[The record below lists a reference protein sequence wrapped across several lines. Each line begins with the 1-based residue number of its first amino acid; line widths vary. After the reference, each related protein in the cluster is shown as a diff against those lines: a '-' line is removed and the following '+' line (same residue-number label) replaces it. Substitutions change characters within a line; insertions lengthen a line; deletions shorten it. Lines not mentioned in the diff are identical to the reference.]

1 MKIIASLEP
10 IKASI
15 NQISPDKSISHRC
28 AIFSL
33 LSDQTSIIRNY
44 LKAEDTLN
52 TLKIV
57 EKLGAKVDI
66 NDDEI
71 QITPPKEILEPNCV
85 LECGNSGTTMRILMG
100 FLASIDGFFVLS
112 GDKYLNSRPMK
123 RVGAPLGEVGAKI
136 YGRSDGN
143 LAPLCIKGTKLDY
156 FKFDSKIASAQV
168 KTALILAGLNSNGC
182 ELSEPELSRDHSEKM
197 LASMGA
203 DISSNNL
210 NISVKPLLKPLKPL
224 NINVAN
230 DPSSAFYFALLAAII
245 PGSHIILK
253 NVILNKTRISA
264 YEVLK
269 DMGAIVNFI
278 EKENSYD
285 QIGDIEVKYSTLNAV
300 AVSKNT
306 SWLIDEAPA
315 LAIAF
320 ACANG
325 KSVLTNAAELRVKEC
340 DRIAV
345 MVEGLKTCGIDAKE
359 LDDGFEIVGGNPNAA
374 IIEPNGDHRIAM
386 SFAILGVK
394 CGMIIEN
401 SECINTSFPSFSQ
414 ILRDIGVRVED

>member
-1 MKIIASLEP
+1 MKIIALQEP
-10 IKASI
+10 ITASI
-15 NQISPDKSISHRC
+15 DKISSDKSISHRC

-33 LSDQTSIIRNY
+33 LSDQKSVIKNY

-52 TLKIV
+52 TLKII
-57 EKLGAKVDI
+57 EKLGAIVEY
-66 NDDEI
+66 DDDFI
-71 QITPPKEILEPNCV
+71 AITPPKEIIEPNCV
-85 LECGNSGTTMRILMG
+85 LECGNSGTTMRILIG

-112 GDKYLNSRPMK
+112 GDKYLNSRPIK
-123 RVGAPLGEVGAKI
+123 RIGAPLSEVGAKI
-136 YGRSDGN
+136 YGRNDGN

-182 ELSEPELSRDHSEKM
+182 EISEPELSRDHSEKM
-197 LASMGA
+197 LISMGA
-203 DISSNNL
+203 DISINGL
-210 NISVKPLLKPLKPL
+210 NIDVKPISKPLKPL

-230 DPSSAFYFALLAAII
+230 DPSSAFYFALIAAII
-245 PGSHIILK
+245 PNSHIILK
-253 NVILNKTRISA
+253 NVILNKTRTMA
-264 YEVLK
+264 YDVLRQ
-269 DMGAIVNFI
+269 MGVYVKFI
-278 EKENSYD
+278 KKESSYD
-285 QIGDIEVKYSTLNAV
+285 DIGDIEIKYSQLNGIS
-300 AVSKNT
+300 VSQNT

-325 KSVLTNAAELRVKEC
+325 KSTLRNAAELRVKEC

-345 MVEGLKTCGIDAKE
+345 MVDGLKTCGIDAKE
-359 LDDGFEIVGGNPNAA
+359 FDDGFEIVGGVPNAA
-374 IIEPNGDHRIAM
+374 IIEPSGDHRIAM
-386 SFAILGVK
+386 SFAILGLK

-414 ILRDIGVRVED
+414 ILRDIGVKVED

>member
-1 MKIIASLEP
+1 MKIIALQEP
-10 IKASI
+10 ITASI
-15 NQISPDKSISHRC
+15 DKISSDKSISHRC

-33 LSDQTSIIRNY
+33 LSDQKSVIKNY

-52 TLKIV
+52 TLKII
-57 EKLGAKVDI
+57 EKLGAIVEY
-66 NDDEI
+66 DDDFI
-71 QITPPKEILEPNCV
+71 AITPPKEIIEPNCV

-123 RVGAPLGEVGAKI
+123 RVGAPLSEVGAKI
-136 YGRSDGN
+136 YGRNDGN

-182 ELSEPELSRDHSEKM
+182 EISEPELSRDHSEKM
-197 LASMGA
+197 LISMGA
-203 DISSNNL
+203 DISINGL
-210 NISVKPLLKPLKPL
+210 NIDVKPISKPLKPL

-230 DPSSAFYFALLAAII
+230 DPSSAFYFALIAAII
-245 PGSHIILK
+245 PNSHIILK
-253 NVILNKTRISA
+253 NVILNKTRTMA
-264 YEVLK
+264 YDVLRQ
-269 DMGAIVNFI
+269 MGVYVKFI
-278 EKENSYD
+278 KKESSYD
-285 QIGDIEVKYSTLNAV
+285 DIGDIEIKYSQLNGIS
-300 AVSKNT
+300 VSQNT

-325 KSVLTNAAELRVKEC
+325 KSTLRNAAELRVKEC

-345 MVEGLKTCGIDAKE
+345 MVDGLKTCGIDAKE
-359 LDDGFEIVGGNPNAA
+359 FDDGFEIVGGVPNAA
-374 IIEPNGDHRIAM
+374 IIEPSGDHRIAM
-386 SFAILGVK
+386 SFAILGLK
-394 CGMIIEN
+394 CGMIIED

-414 ILRDIGVRVED
+414 ILRDIGVKVED

>member
-1 MKIIASLEP
+1 MKIIALQEP
-10 IKASI
+10 ITASI
-15 NQISPDKSISHRC
+15 DKISSDKSISHRC

-33 LSDQTSIIRNY
+33 LSDQKSVIKNY

-52 TLKIV
+52 TLKII
-57 EKLGAKVDI
+57 EKLGAIVEY
-66 NDDEI
+66 DDDFI
-71 QITPPKEILEPNCV
+71 TITPPKEIIEPNCV

-123 RVGAPLGEVGAKI
+123 RVGAPLSEVGAKI
-136 YGRSDGN
+136 YGRNDGN

-182 ELSEPELSRDHSEKM
+182 EISEPELSRDHSEKM
-197 LASMGA
+197 LISMGA
-203 DISSNNL
+203 DISINGL
-210 NISVKPLLKPLKPL
+210 NIDVKPISKPLKPL
-224 NINVAN
+224 NINIAN
-230 DPSSAFYFALLAAII
+230 DPSSAFYFALIAAII
-245 PGSHIILK
+245 PNSHIILK
-253 NVILNKTRISA
+253 NVILNKTRTRA
-264 YEVLK
+264 YDVLRQ
-269 DMGAIVNFI
+269 MGVYVKFI
-278 EKENSYD
+278 KKESSYD
-285 QIGDIEVKYSTLNAV
+285 DIGDIEIKYSQLNGIS
-300 AVSKNT
+300 VSQNT

-325 KSVLTNAAELRVKEC
+325 KSTLRNAAELRVKEC

-345 MVEGLKTCGIDAKE
+345 MVDGLKTCGIYAKE
-359 LDDGFEIVGGNPNAA
+359 FDDGFEIVGGVPNAA
-374 IIEPNGDHRIAM
+374 IIEPSGDHRIAM
-386 SFAILGVK
+386 SFAILGLK

-414 ILRDIGVRVED
+414 ILRDIGVKVED

>member
-1 MKIIASLEP
+1 MKIIALQEP

-15 NQISPDKSISHRC
+15 DKISSDKSISHRC

-33 LSDQTSIIRNY
+33 LSDQKSVIKNY
-44 LKAEDTLN
+44 LKAGDTLN
-52 TLKIV
+52 TLKII
-57 EKLGAKVDI
+57 EKLGAIVEYY
-66 NDDEI
+66 DDFI
-71 QITPPKEILEPNCV
+71 AITPPKEIIEPNCV

-123 RVGAPLGEVGAKI
+123 RVGAPLSEVGAKI
-136 YGRSDGN
+136 YGRNDGN

-156 FKFDSKIASAQV
+156 FEFNSKIASAQV

-182 ELSEPELSRDHSEKM
+182 EISEPELSRDHSEKM
-197 LASMGA
+197 LMSMGA
-203 DISSNNL
+203 DISINGL
-210 NISVKPLLKPLKPL
+210 NIDVKPLLKPLKPL

-230 DPSSAFYFALLAAII
+230 DPSSAFYFALIAAII
-245 PGSHIILK
+245 PNSHIILK
-253 NVILNKTRISA
+253 NVILNKTRTMA
-264 YEVLK
+264 YDVLRQ
-269 DMGAIVNFI
+269 MGVYVKFI
-278 EKENSYD
+278 KKENSYD
-285 QIGDIEVKYSTLNAV
+285 DIGDIEIKYSQLNGISV
-300 AVSKNT
+300 TQNT

-325 KSVLTNAAELRVKEC
+325 KSTLRNAAELRVKEC

-345 MVEGLKTCGIDAKE
+345 MVDGLKTCGINAKE
-359 LDDGFEIVGGNPNAA
+359 LDDGFEIVGGVPNAA

-386 SFAILGVK
+386 SFAILGLK
-394 CGMIIEN
+394 CGMIVED

-414 ILRDIGVRVED
+414 ILRDIGVKVED

>member
-1 MKIIASLEP
+1 MKIIALQEP

-15 NQISPDKSISHRC
+15 DKISSDKSISHRC

-33 LSDQTSIIRNY
+33 LSDQKSVIKNY
-44 LKAEDTLN
+44 LKAGDTLN
-52 TLKIV
+52 TLKII
-57 EKLGAKVDI
+57 EKLGAIVEYY
-66 NDDEI
+66 DDFI
-71 QITPPKEILEPNCV
+71 VITPPKEIIEPNCV

-123 RVGAPLGEVGAKI
+123 RVGAPLSEVGAKI
-136 YGRSDGN
+136 YGRNDGN

-156 FKFDSKIASAQV
+156 FEFNSKIASAQV

-182 ELSEPELSRDHSEKM
+182 EISEPELSRDHSEKM
-197 LASMGA
+197 LISMGA
-203 DISSNNL
+203 DISINSFS
-210 NISVKPLLKPLKPL
+210 IEVKPLLKPLKPL

-230 DPSSAFYFALLAAII
+230 DPSSAFYFALIAAII
-245 PGSHIILK
+245 PNSHIILK
-253 NVILNKTRISA
+253 NVILNKTRTMA
-264 YEVLK
+264 YDVLRQ
-269 DMGAIVNFI
+269 MGVYVKFI
-278 EKENSYD
+278 KKENSYD
-285 QIGDIEVKYSTLNAV
+285 DIGDIEIKYSQLNGIS
-300 AVSKNT
+300 VSQNT

-325 KSVLTNAAELRVKEC
+325 KSTLRNAAELRVKEC

-345 MVEGLKTCGIDAKE
+345 MVDGLKTCGINAKE
-359 LDDGFEIVGGNPNAA
+359 LDDGFEIVGGVPNAA
-374 IIEPNGDHRIAM
+374 IIEPSGDHRIAM
-386 SFAILGVK
+386 SFAILGLK
-394 CGMIIEN
+394 CGMIVED

-414 ILRDIGVRVED
+414 ILRDIGVKVED

>member
-1 MKIIASLEP
+1 MKIIALQEP
-10 IKASI
+10 ITASI
-15 NQISPDKSISHRC
+15 DKISSDKSISHRC

-33 LSDQTSIIRNY
+33 LSDQKSVIKNY

-52 TLKIV
+52 TLKII
-57 EKLGAKVDI
+57 EKLGAIVEY
-66 NDDEI
+66 DDDFI
-71 QITPPKEILEPNCV
+71 AITPPKEIIEPNCV

-123 RVGAPLGEVGAKI
+123 RVGAPLSEVGAKI
-136 YGRSDGN
+136 YGRNDGN

-182 ELSEPELSRDHSEKM
+182 EISEPELSRDHSEKM
-197 LASMGA
+197 LISMGA
-203 DISSNNL
+203 DISINGL
-210 NISVKPLLKPLKPL
+210 NVDVKPISKPLKPL

-230 DPSSAFYFALLAAII
+230 DPSSAFYFALIAAII
-245 PGSHIILK
+245 PNSHIILK
-253 NVILNKTRISA
+253 NVILNKTRTMA
-264 YEVLK
+264 YDVLRQ
-269 DMGAIVNFI
+269 MGVYVKFI
-278 EKENSYD
+278 KKESSYD
-285 QIGDIEVKYSTLNAV
+285 DIGDIEIKYSQLNGIS
-300 AVSKNT
+300 VSQNT

-325 KSVLTNAAELRVKEC
+325 KSTLRNAAELRVKEC

-345 MVEGLKTCGIDAKE
+345 MVDGLKTCGIDAKE
-359 LDDGFEIVGGNPNAA
+359 FDDGFEIVGGVPNAA
-374 IIEPNGDHRIAM
+374 IIEPSGDHRIAM
-386 SFAILGVK
+386 SFAILGLK

-414 ILRDIGVRVED
+414 ILRDIGVKVED

>member
-1 MKIIASLEP
+1 MKIIALQEP

-15 NQISPDKSISHRC
+15 DKISSDKSISHRC

-33 LSDQTSIIRNY
+33 LSDQKSVIKNY
-44 LKAEDTLN
+44 LKAGDTLN
-52 TLKIV
+52 TLKII
-57 EKLGAKVDI
+57 EKLGAIVEY
-66 NDDEI
+66 DDDFI
-71 QITPPKEILEPNCV
+71 AITPPKEIIEPNCV

-123 RVGAPLGEVGAKI
+123 RVGAPLSEVGAKI
-136 YGRSDGN
+136 YGRNDGN

-182 ELSEPELSRDHSEKM
+182 EISEPELSRDHSEKM
-197 LASMGA
+197 LISMGA
-203 DISSNNL
+203 DISINGL
-210 NISVKPLLKPLKPL
+210 NVDVNPISKPLKPL

-230 DPSSAFYFALLAAII
+230 DPSSAFYFALIAAII
-245 PGSHIILK
+245 PNSHIILK
-253 NVILNKTRISA
+253 NVILNKTRTMA
-264 YEVLK
+264 YDVLRQ
-269 DMGAIVNFI
+269 MGVYVKFI
-278 EKENSYD
+278 KKESSYD
-285 QIGDIEVKYSTLNAV
+285 DIGDIEIKYSQLNGIS
-300 AVSKNT
+300 VSQNT

-325 KSVLTNAAELRVKEC
+325 KSTLRNAAELRVKEC

-345 MVEGLKTCGIDAKE
+345 MVDGLKTCGIDAKE
-359 LDDGFEIVGGNPNAA
+359 FDDGFEIVGGVPNAA
-374 IIEPNGDHRIAM
+374 IIEPSGDHRIAM
-386 SFAILGVK
+386 SFAILGLK

-414 ILRDIGVRVED
+414 ILRDIGVKVED

>member
-1 MKIIASLEP
+1 MKIIALKEP

-15 NQISPDKSISHRC
+15 DKISPDKSISHRC

-33 LSDQTSIIRNY
+33 LSDQKSTIKNY

-52 TLKIV
+52 TLKII
-57 EKLGAKVDI
+57 EQLGATVEY
-66 NDDEI
+66 DDEKI
-71 QITPPKEILEPNCV
+71 TITPPKQILEPNSV

-123 RVGAPLGEVGAKI
+123 RVGEPLSEVGAKI
-136 YGRSDGN
+136 YGRSAGN
-143 LAPLCIKGTKLDY
+143 LAPLCVKGAKLDF

-182 ELSEPELSRDHSEKM
+182 KLSEPELSRDHSEKM
-197 LASMGA
+197 LISMGA
-203 DISSNNL
+203 NISISDL
-210 NISVKPLLKPLKPL
+210 NIDVKPLSKPLKPL
-224 NINVAN
+224 NIDVAN
-230 DPSSAFYFALLAAII
+230 DPSSAFYFALLACII
-245 PGSHIILK
+245 PDSHVILK
-253 NVILNKTRISA
+253 NVILNKTRTMA
-264 YEVLK
+264 YDVLK
-269 DMGAIVNFI
+269 KMGADVKFI
-278 EKENSYD
+278 QKESSYD
-285 QIGDIEVKYSTLNAV
+285 DIGDIEVKYSQLNSIS
-300 AVSKNT
+300 VSENT

-325 KSVLTNAAELRVKEC
+325 KSVLRNAAELRVKEC

-345 MVEGLKTCGIDAKE
+345 MVQGLKTCGIDAKE
-359 LDDGFEIVGGNPNAA
+359 LEDGFEIVGSKPNAA
-374 IIEPNGDHRIAM
+374 IIQPSGDHRIAM
-386 SFAILGVK
+386 SFAILGLK

-401 SECINTSFPSFSQ
+401 SECINTSFPAFFQ
-414 ILRDIGVRVED
+414 ILREIGAKVED